1 MKLVASAQQTFAR
14 WFGILLLL
22 IGIAGFFMDDMLVV
36 FGVNTIHNIIHL
48 VTGILG
54 ILASMSSGYAK
65 TYNIGFGIIYLLV
78 GILGFFSIAGIGA
91 LLNLN
96 DWDNWLHLVIAIVVL
111 AVGFKASTGAA
122 MGME

>member
-1 MKLVASAQQTFAR
+1 MASAQQTFAR